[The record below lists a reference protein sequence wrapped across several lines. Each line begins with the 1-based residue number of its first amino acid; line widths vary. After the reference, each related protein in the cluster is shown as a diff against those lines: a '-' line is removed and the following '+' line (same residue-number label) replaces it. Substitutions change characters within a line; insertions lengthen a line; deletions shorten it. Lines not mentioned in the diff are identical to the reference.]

1 MLDRVLLLQFILNSK
16 FTNHSDDNRQL
27 RSVQWWLVLQGIFLK
42 AISEPYQLEAK
53 YELDNYFIIKTL
65 TCLNVPRNF
74 FHFFVI
80 SNFLCCLFKLI
91 LLCVISL
98 KKNIYTLS
106 VLKNEIWNLLKRT

>member
-80 SNFLCCLFKLI
+80 SHFLCCLFKLI

-106 VLKNEIWNLLKRT
+106 ILKNEIWNLLKRT